1 MNRIGSFIGLFI
13 ILLCLG
19 ITGCDSGSG
28 SSDGPYSSYVFISD
42 TDQRL
47 QIYRDGGTEW
57 KGSDTFQLTDRGDE
71 HTVELK
77 EVGDIGFR
85 YVVLDRGDVTYETI
99 GNQIF
104 FR

>member
-1 MNRIGSFIGLFI
+1 
-13 ILLCLG
+13 
-19 ITGCDSGSG
+19 
-28 SSDGPYSSYVFISD
+28 
-42 TDQRL
+42 
-47 QIYRDGGTEW
+47 
-57 KGSDTFQLTDRGDE
+57 
-71 HTVELK
+71 VELK

>member
-1 MNRIGSFIGLFI
+1 MIRTCFYMLFLGVLAVGLFA
-13 ILLCLG
+13 
-19 ITGCDSGSG
+19 GCDSGSG
-28 SSDGPYSSYVFISD
+28 SSDGPYSSYIFISD

-57 KGSDTFQLTDRGDE
+57 KNSESFQLTDRGDE
-71 HTVELK
+71 HTVEL
-77 EVGDIGFR
+77 EEEGDIKYG
-85 YVVLDRGDVTYETI
+85 YAVLDRGDVTTETI